1 MGTRIA
7 PHHEGSTPTY
17 LRAREVTNL
26 AHLPPSYESRCPGT
40 WFAAPD
46 VQYCGDNPL
55 HFCSQ
60 SKNHP
65 GSCMCKCRA
74 IEAVAG

>member
-1 MGTRIA
+1 
-7 PHHEGSTPTY
+7 
-17 LRAREVTNL
+17 L
-26 AHLPPSYESRCPGT
+26 AHLPLSYEGRCCGT

-60 SKNHP
+60 PKNHP

-74 IEAVAG
+74 IEAAASAERIEPVVDQIAAATAPSSST